1 MLMEDKAT
9 VYRPLLHKLRIF
21 EKIIKRCQFAHKH
34 VEIGPEFGYRFVISD
49 DKATILPLD
58 KLSSGEQHILIQTY
72 ELLFRAEDKSLV
84 LMDEPELSFHLAW
97 QIDFLRNM
105 QTIVEERQIQSII
118 GTHSPQVFNND
129 WDLSV
134 DLYTQ
139 SKSFS

>member
-1 MLMEDKAT
+1 MNCFFLDG
-9 VYRPLLHKLRIF
+9 
-21 EKIIKRCQFAHKH
+21 EKGFKDGMTF
-34 VEIGPEFGYRFVISD
+34 S
-49 DKATILPLD
+49 
-58 KLSSGEQHILIQTY
+58 
-72 ELLFRAEDKSLV
+72 DKSLV